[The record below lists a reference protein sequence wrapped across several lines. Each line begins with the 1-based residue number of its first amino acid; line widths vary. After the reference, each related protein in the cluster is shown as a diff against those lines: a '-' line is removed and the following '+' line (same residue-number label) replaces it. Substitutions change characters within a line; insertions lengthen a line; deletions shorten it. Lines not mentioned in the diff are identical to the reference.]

1 MNRAFSIFQAFVS
14 AFIDFFYRNP
24 VKRSI
29 INFAS
34 QKVVLPG
41 QIWVLP
47 GVGQVLVQEADD
59 AVVSYWASVG
69 AHSTTFKASQ
79 MRLYRTSK
87 KNFSTWCMRGFEVE
101 ETDNSLNED
110 NNDNIIQFNR
120 KDS

>member
-1 MNRAFSIFQAFVS
+1 MNRTFSIFQTIVS

-34 QKVVLPG
+34 QKVIFPG
-41 QIWVLP
+41 QIWLLP

-59 AVVSYWASVG
+59 TTISYWASVG
-69 AHSTTFKASQ
+69 AHSSPFLSSQ
-79 MRLYRTSK
+79 MRLYRTSRK
-87 KNFSTWCMRGFEVE
+87 SFSTWCMQGFELE
-101 ETDNSLNED
+101 ETNSSLDED
-110 NNDNIIQFNR
+110 NNNIVQFNR